1 MNPEDNVFALLD
13 GQDCPYT
20 ITRHPVAYT
29 YEDMVNLGVTEK
41 GEVCKNLFLRD
52 AKGRRHFLVVMCGRK
67 SADLKA
73 LAEKI
78 GSTALSF
85 ASEER
90 LTKYLNLSRG
100 EVTPFGTL
108 NDTESAVEVVFDADL
123 KKTPCIGIHPNTNTI
138 TVWIAYED
146 VKKIVNDHGNQ
157 ITEIE
162 I

>member
-1 MNPEDNVFALLD
+1 MNPEDTVFALLD
-13 GQDCPYT
+13 SRGCPYQT
-20 ITRHPVAYT
+20 TSHPVAYT

-52 AKGRRHFLVVMCGRK
+52 AKGRRHFLVVMCGKK
-67 SADLKA
+67 SADLKT

-85 ASEER
+85 ASAER

-100 EVTPFGTL
+100 EVTPFGIL

-123 KKTPCIGIHPNTNTI
+123 KKIPCIGIHPNTNTI
-138 TVWIAYED
+138 TVWITYED
-146 VKKIVNDHGNQ
+146 VRKIVSDHGNKV
-157 ITEIE
+157 IEIE